1 MQNVS
6 PHAKRKRKEPHN
18 HHHHHHSTIP
28 LQQPPNQQH
37 SISKRTLPTR
47 KRYPQVFALFP
58 SLIRQKE
65 KNTSRSYVA
74 KFLHLASS
82 FPFQVPTTNT
92 FLILQ
97 PNQSL
102 STFAFEKIKPLPLC
116 FLHPSTSIL
125 TTSPISSLSPFTY
138 NPTLVSCSR
147 SRSNS

>member
-1 MQNVS
+1 MQNIF
-6 PHAKRKRKEPHN
+6 PHAKRRRKEKKTHN

-28 LQQPPNQQH
+28 LQQPL